1 MGEPKNNVS
10 INFRVAKGV
19 GGLTSGTGTTS
30 DAGYASTT
38 VHLINHS
45 SDVQVTACIAP
56 NNSPCQT
63 FTLFATPASRWT
75 LENVS
80 GSVQVIPAG
89 QTFQPLVLRVT
100 DGASP
105 SNPVMG
111 VNLNF
116 DVTLARIPRDNGPP
130 GGGGDDGGGGRG
142 NGMPVILGTYQTQAA
157 TADGGMARIV
167 PTVGNVQGYCDVLIA
182 VTGGP
187 ANAQFHLQVVQAR
200 GGAPQ
205 GMGRA
210 RDRRFNAGVGPR
222 GQGRKVVER

>member
-1 MGEPKNNVS
+1 MTIAKNNVS

-38 VHLINHS
+38 VHLVNHS

-63 FTLFATPASRWT
+63 FTLFATPASRWR

-80 GSVQVIPAG
+80 GSVQVIPEG
-89 QTFQPLVLRVT
+89 QTFLPLVLRVT

-111 VNLNF
+111 VNLIF
-116 DVTLARIPRDNGPP
+116 DVTLARIPKDNGPP
-130 GGGGDDGGGGRG
+130 GGGEDGGGGGR
-142 NGMPVILGTYQTQAA
+142 NGMPVILGTYQTQAP
-157 TADGGMARIV
+157 TADGGLASMV

-182 VTGGP
+182 ASGGP
-187 ANAQFHLQVVQAR
+187 VNAQFHLQVMQTM
-200 GGAPQ
+200 GGAQP
-205 GMGRA
+205 GRG
-210 RDRRFNAGVGPR
+210 RGSDRRFNPED
-222 GQGRKVVER
+222 GRRAHGRRAVER